1 MDYKQTLIIAHEI
14 AVKYGVAEDVNWK
27 PKED

>member
-14 AVKYGVAEDVNWK
+14 AVKYGCADNINWK